1 MSHEKITWILTRLVL
16 PVAVVVIAIL
26 GAVMLV
32 KSKPEPQRNTPPDR
46 GVLVEVSP
54 LELEEKR
61 IEIEGLGSVIPARR
75 VVVQAQV
82 GGVVTWVNPNLVMG
96 GRVKEGDVLL
106 KVDSRDYQ
114 VQVEERRAAME
125 QAEAQLLLE
134 QGQQV
139 VAQREWELFKDSSKD
154 STDPSLALRGPQRR
168 IAEVNVEAAKARLRK
183 AQLDLGRTNIKAP
196 FNAFVQSGV
205 VEVGQ
210 VVSPQS
216 QIATLIGTD
225 EFWVNVSVPVDA
237 LQGLKFADAEAH
249 SGTAA
254 TVVQEVGTKEI
265 ERSGTV
271 LRLVPEL
278 DTLGKMARVMVRI
291 DDPLGLENQDA
302 QPILLGAQ
310 VRVTIDGTTQAQV
323 AKVPRSAVHNGR
335 WIYVWDDGKLLT
347 REVFIVD
354 GTRDDVWISGVEA
367 KTPLI
372 TSRIA
377 TPVDGMKLRRAGEE

>member
-1 MSHEKITWILTRLVL
+1 MSHEKLTWMMTRLVL
-16 PVAVVVIAIL
+16 PIAVVLTAIL
-26 GAVMLV
+26 GAVFLV
-32 KSKPEPQRNTPPDR
+32 RSKPEPQRATPPEL
-46 GVLVEVSP
+46 GVLVEVVE

-61 IEIEGLGSVIPARR
+61 VEVEGMGSVVPARR
-75 VVVQAQV
+75 MMLQAQV
-82 GGVVTWVNPNLVMG
+82 SGVVTWVNPNLVVG
-96 GRVKEGDVLL
+96 GRIKEGEALL
-106 KVDSRDYQ
+106 KVDARDYQ

-139 VAQREWELFKDSSKD
+139 VAQREWELFKDSASD

-168 IAEVNVEAAKARLRK
+168 IAEVNVEAAKARLQK
-183 AQLDLGRTNIKAP
+183 ARLDLGRTTIKAP

-225 EFWVNVSVPVDA
+225 EFWVNVAIPVQA
-237 LQGLKFADAEAH
+237 LQGLRFADESTH
-249 SGTAA
+249 SGTSVK
-254 TVVQEVGTKEI
+254 VVQDVGGKEVTREGA
-265 ERSGTV
+265 V

-278 DTLGKMARVMVRI
+278 DSLGKMARVMVRI
-291 DDPLGLENQDA
+291 DDPLGLRSPDSL
-302 QPILLGAQ
+302 PILLGAQ
-310 VRVTIDGTTQAQV
+310 VRVTIDGTTQARV
-323 AKVPRSAVHNGR
+323 ARVPRSAVHNGR
-335 WIYVWDDGKLLT
+335 WIYVWDDAKLLT

-354 GTRDDVWISGVEA
+354 GDRDDVWISGVED

-377 TPVDGMKLRRAGEE
+377 TPVDGMKLRRASQE